1 MVYVHGEKFWTAQ
14 RQLETLF
21 IHVTVS
27 QSLVPNQIFCRKK
40 HSVAKKW
47 SWENCLHVLSLP
59 NSGNSSTSEVSCPP
73 DLADKKASYNG
84 LDAVGPCMCLSVHVP
99 NVYRKVVFTWLLT
112 WKHLKTTR
120 SISHGSEYCLCIG
133 VDAYFYGWCNPNPDL
148 GIGSEEMAQ
157 LKNLCPVLSGL
168 QIPILPT
175 GQILDLGK

>member
-1 MVYVHGEKFWTAQ
+1 M
-14 RQLETLF
+14 
-21 IHVTVS
+21 TVS
-27 QSLVPNQIFCRKK
+27 QSLVTNQIFCRKK

-112 WKHLKTTR
+112 WKQLVRFPMDPNTVYVLE
-120 SISHGSEYCLCIG
+120 SMLISMDG
-133 VDAYFYGWCNPNPDL
+133 AT
-148 GIGSEEMAQ
+148 
-157 LKNLCPVLSGL
+157 
-168 QIPILPT
+168 QIPIWELEVRRWHNSRICVRYFQVCKFQFYLLAKYLISANNC
-175 GQILDLGK
+175 GCSHINFD